1 MSYRAFTQ
9 KNLPVPENKFESESS
24 STSRIL
30 VCLGR
35 SCRKYGSEKVFAN
48 FQANLPTEVELVS
61 VMCFGQCGNGAMVLV
76 EPEQTWYWQV
86 HPDEVAVVIKQHL
99 VGKKPVKEMLYP
111 KFHRQK

>member
-1 MSYRAFTQ
+1 MP
-9 KNLPVPENKFESESS
+9 KNKPESLP
-24 STSRIL
+24 STPPKVL

-35 SCRKYGSEKVFAN
+35 SCRKCRSEKVFAN
-48 FQANLPTEVELVS
+48 FKENLPTEVELAS

-76 EPEQTWYWQV
+76 EPEVWYWQV
-86 HPDEVAVVIKQHL
+86 HPQEVAIVIEQHL